1 MDFIGEP
8 PRTVRSHS
16 FLTPKYKKYICF
28 FFSLNLKNLFARN
41 YITLTLIH
49 FPFVFRLTHGFI
61 FFGCSFAQPSFERH
75 TLLNQVTRT
84 NRRGFAEVHPT
95 GRSRRV
101 LVLYTGGTIGM
112 CPSKRGYVCEAG
124 YLPKLLKSLPMF
136 HDANYDLSQEDL
148 PPGMFQTSIEEE
160 VQVSSSVS
168 EDEVQDKTRP
178 KTRPTTTP
186 TTPTNPSS
194 KKSLEQAQTHLNSSH
209 ISTATSTNCEATAL
223 HRRGSDSNNPNP
235 NPNIGSDSIHNEYS
249 ISDPLITPVSEY
261 GRRTVYCIKEYQPLL
276 DSCNMVSSDWARLVF
291 FCY

>member
-1 MDFIGEP
+1 
-8 PRTVRSHS
+8 
-16 FLTPKYKKYICF
+16 
-28 FFSLNLKNLFARN
+28 
-41 YITLTLIH
+41 
-49 FPFVFRLTHGFI
+49 
-61 FFGCSFAQPSFERH
+61 
-75 TLLNQVTRT
+75 
-84 NRRGFAEVHPT
+84 
-95 GRSRRV
+95 
-101 LVLYTGGTIGM
+101 
-112 CPSKRGYVCEAG
+112 VCEAG

-148 PPGMFQTSIEEE
+148 PPGMFQPSIEEE

-178 KTRPTTTP
+178 KTRPKTTP

-209 ISTATSTNCEATAL
+209 IDATAL
-223 HRRGSDSNNPNP
+223 HGR
-235 NPNIGSDSIHNEYS
+235 GSDSIHNEYS